1 MKHDFHSIHELNPD
15 FGGSDLGLHR
25 SLSSSPGE
33 EALHVGLSD
42 SGKFQVELVPTP
54 DGWVIRDLDSS
65 TGACVGETLI
75 ESGR

>member
-1 MKHDFHSIHELNPD
+1 MKREFHSIHALNPD
-15 FGGSDLGLHR
+15 FGGSGSGLHR
-25 SLSSSPGE
+25 SLSASPGE
-33 EALHVGLSD
+33 EASQTGLSD
-42 SGKFQVELVPTP
+42 SGKFQVELVQTA